1 MEAWYKNDESFRVT
15 MVEYILWEVKRTK
28 CIVKRASV
36 SRTPRKHE
44 KKRAKD
50 ILLDWPSQNKN
61 NLYCTLI
68 WLYIF

>member
-15 MVEYILWEVKRTK
+15 MVEYILWEVKEQSALWR
-28 CIVKRASV
+28 VSV

-50 ILLDWPSQNKN
+50 ILLDWASQIKN
-61 NLYCTLI
+61 NLYCTLF